1 MTKKF
6 KIPVGELFSFFG
18 LLDINP
24 DDAVE
29 LSRVLKIKDQYGNF
43 NQINYLVKK
52 IGTVKSYELED
63 NISIK
68 CDEKHLVRSNGE
80 FKHIKDAD
88 VIDTV
93 FGTKKVLNVVE
104 DSIKDVYDF
113 SLDAPHEYVT
123 SNGVICHNTTLA
135 KLIVNTIKCDHMIIN
150 ASDENNVDTVRNK
163 VKNFASSVGFAGF
176 KVVILDEFDY
186 MTPNAQAIL
195 RNLMETFS
203 KHCRFIL
210 TCNYLEKIIDPI
222 QSRCQS
228 FAITPPT
235 KKDVA
240 IQVTKILDTEGIKYD
255 LKNVADIISSYY
267 PDIRR
272 ILNTCQLQSVKGEL
286 KVDHAIMAESN
297 FQTKLIDLL
306 KSKNDKRNLFLLI
319 RQAVADNK
327 LNDYSEMYSIL
338 YDKVDEYAAGNT
350 ANVILIIADGLSKD
364 ALVVDKEIVYMST
377 IIQILNIIK

>member
-1 MTKKF
+1 VEKYRPQTLADYVGNETIKETIQQYLDNND
-6 KIPVGELFSFFG
+6 IPHLLF
-18 LLDINP
+18 
-24 DDAVE
+24 
-29 LSRVLKIKDQYGNF
+29 YG
-43 NQINYLVKK
+43 KA
-52 IGTVKSYELED
+52 GTGK
-63 NISIK
+63 
-68 CDEKHLVRSNGE
+68 
-80 FKHIKDAD
+80 
-88 VIDTV
+88 
-93 FGTKKVLNVVE
+93 
-104 DSIKDVYDF
+104 
-113 SLDAPHEYVT
+113 
-123 SNGVICHNTTLA
+123 TTLA

-210 TCNYLEKIIDPI
+210 TCNYIEKIIDPI

-240 IQVTKILDTEGIKYD
+240 IQVAKILDTEGIKYD

-272 ILNTCQLQSVKGEL
+272 VLNTCQLQSVKGEL